1 MLKSED
7 TLDAKGMAGKI
18 GKTHDNKQE
27 MCEDPPEFI
36 SENGDFNPDIL
47 NRSIVDNLS
56 DIKAAHNDF
65 MSQHSPNYRGKGKLT
80 ARSKANSNK
89 SPYARAQR
97 LRDDASVDS
106 KRYVS
111 GYHDDMFLDQN
122 VYINAMGDKKLDK
135 IDKHAIKHWRKTK
148 KKKNRKNKLRRS
160 NSGEINDL
168 KRIVEL
174 YKLYGNDNL
183 ALVNPAENP
192 GIL

>member
-1 MLKSED
+1 M
-7 TLDAKGMAGKI
+7 
-18 GKTHDNKQE
+18 
-27 MCEDPPEFI
+27 
-36 SENGDFNPDIL
+36 
-47 NRSIVDNLS
+47 
-56 DIKAAHNDF
+56 
-65 MSQHSPNYRGKGKLT
+65 
-80 ARSKANSNK
+80 
-89 SPYARAQR
+89 
-97 LRDDASVDS
+97 DS
-106 KRYVS
+106 KKYVS